1 MAITRRQFLKCS
13 GSAAAGAFLAP
24 RLFGSSFVQDALAAI
39 GNRYFVVLF
48 LDGGNDGLEHG
59 RPDGR
64 HVRVRGTSR
73 RARPVPAASAST
85 APAST
90 TPRSRTTPTPAHRSR
105 CIPASA
111 PRRSV
116 PAAPAT
122 AASGRSTTQGHVAV
136 VQGCG
141 YPRYTPVARGLAAD
155 LPDRPTRASRSTR
168 ARAGSDAICVGRV
181 RRAIDGD
188 PGRQHR
194 RLASRPT
201 SDRARRACSRSG
213 VSRDFSFPYDSDYN
227 SNSEKSARDTAFNA
241 LHLQAQSGVDPGF
254 KYIGNAG
261 STTLASTSA
270 YPALHSLYTNNP
282 TRNAFGKLYDNGTP
296 AGVNRSTSRDLL
308 EVAKVIWGT
317 EQGMVNSRFFWVENG
332 GYDTHSDQGA
342 DETDG
347 QHFSLHSEIGASLK
361 VFYDDLAS
369 MGVADRVCIMV
380 YSEFS
385 RRITQNDN
393 GTDHGSQGPMFLIGG
408 KVARRRLR
416 QPPAHRPGAARR
428 RGQHPLPP
436 ERQQQRLRV
445 DRLPRRLRHHS
456 QQVDGRE
463 PALGPDR
470 RLRRPDPQLDASP
483 TSTCRSSCLRRESER
498 RGASPHARDA
508 PRPARRRRRLPPG
521 GPVVRPHVRRPG
533 PPLGRAPTAT
543 PVSPR
548 SPTTIAGSR
557 SRPFPP
563 IAWSRP

>member
-13 GSAAAGAFLAP
+13 GSAAAGAILAP

-48 LDGGNDGLEHG
+48 LDGGNDGLNTVVPTG
-59 RPDGR
+59 GTLRPWYESARSTGPGGLRLD
-64 HVRVRGTSR
+64 GTSLDNTPIANDPNTNSPLALHPGFR
-73 RARPVPAASAST
+73 AST
-85 APAST
+85 VGPGGPGDGGLHALY
-90 TPRSRTTPTPAHRSR
+90 
-105 CIPASA
+105 
-111 PRRSV
+111 
-116 PAAPAT
+116 
-122 AASGRSTTQGHVAV
+122 TQGHVAV

-141 YPRYTPVARGLAAD
+141 YPRYTLSHEDSRLIFQTADPSLSLYSGTGWVGRHLAAEY
-155 LPDRPTRASRSTR
+155 AGQST
-168 ARAGSDAICVGRV
+168 AIPAVNINDSVAADFRQSTTSV
-181 RRAIDGD
+181 LAI
-188 PGRQHR
+188 R
-194 RLASRPT
+194 RL
-201 SDRARRACSRSG
+201 
-213 VSRDFSFPYDSDYN
+213 RDFSFPYDSDYN
-227 SNSEKSARDTAFNA
+227 SNSEKSARDTAFKA

-270 YPALHSLYTNNP
+270 YPALHTLYTNNP

-408 KVARRRLR
+408 KVHGGVYGNHPRIDPVELDGEGNTRYR
-416 QPPAHRPGAARR
+416 QNGSNNGFESTDFRDVYGTILNKWM
-428 RGQHPLPP
+428 GVNPLSV
-436 ERQQQRLRV
+436 LTV
-445 DRLPRRLRHHS
+445 DSGDPTRNWTVANFNMPLFLP
-456 QQVDGRE
+456 
-463 PALGPDR
+463 
-470 RLRRPDPQLDASP
+470 
-483 TSTCRSSCLRRESER
+483 
-498 RGASPHARDA
+498 
-508 PRPARRRRRLPPG
+508 
-521 GPVVRPHVRRPG
+521 
-533 PPLGRAPTAT
+533 
-543 PVSPR
+543 
-548 SPTTIAGSR
+548 
-557 SRPFPP
+557 
-563 IAWSRP
+563 